1 MVDRPCTVLVPLGPG
16 RAGVWSSQVIGA
28 QGITANSDQCCEGR
42 KLRTQNAMSAG
53 ARRELP
59 PPPSLPSPFPSFP
72 PPPPPPLS
80 LSLPQLFSSGHSKST
95 PWQAMNQSELFLLS
109 CENVYN
115 IENPACGF
123 TLCIFSENLTGFPSR
138 WRTVQPR
145 GLSALGQSVPGG
157 RPPSRPSVR
166 GRLRVRAQ
174 RAQPYFLAT
183 LTL

>member
-1 MVDRPCTVLVPLGPG
+1 MLSQGWRRRCLSPGTPQTHGRGLVRLTLPLQGFCLSSSVPSG
-16 RAGVWSSQVIGA
+16 AGGHRAGWRHVN
-28 QGITANSDQCCEGR
+28 T
-42 KLRTQNAMSAG
+42 
-53 ARRELP
+53 
-59 PPPSLPSPFPSFP
+59 
-72 PPPPPPLS
+72 